1 MCQVKYNRKT
11 DTNKQ
16 SNMQEENYNSFQ
28 AHTKQNI
35 GNDNDND
42 DASAQNLLSCFLLCG
57 VIHPFQFIQ
66 ISKENLSNIMDH
78 FFSLQTRESGYE
90 EISLRKN

>member
-1 MCQVKYNRKT
+1 MEYQLRTLLFKT
-11 DTNKQ
+11 
-16 SNMQEENYNSFQ
+16 ERLI
-28 AHTKQNI
+28 AR
-35 GNDNDND
+35 
-42 DASAQNLLSCFLLCG
+42 AQNLFSCFLLCG

-78 FFSLQTRESGYE
+78 LFSLQTRESGYE